1 MLNKIPLLQS
11 DLSNKQLYYHLYF
24 IYICGEKLH
33 YNFDTY
39 SITYSYQLPIKKDT
53 YELTRESLNITRSSW
68 APHYD
73 EVIAHSGKDFVV
85 LVPAE
90 VMAAWY
96 NYVQTL
102 PKKSRCPLTRLFFYF
117 YFFISSAEAPSWGH
131 SYRLICEETGLSRN
145 NLGSQIEQLVRD
157 GWLERN
163 NFFSFGQMNLTYMYS
178 LPRQLW
184 TEEKISLCA
193 DQEMIN

>member
-24 IYICGEKLH
+24 IYMCGEKLH

-53 YELTRESLNITRSSW
+53 YELTRESLGIGYKSW

-73 EVIAHSGKDFVV
+73 RVIAHSGKDFVV
-85 LVPAE
+85 LIPAE
-90 VMAAWY
+90 VMTAWH
-96 NYVQTL
+96 NYVQKL

-131 SYRLICEETGLSRN
+131 AVKNVAEELN
-145 NLGSQIEQLVRD
+145 MNYEQVSKHIAALVKD

-184 TEEKISLCA
+184 TEEKISICA
-193 DQEMIN
+193 DQDMIN

>member
-24 IYICGEKLH
+24 IYMCGEKLY

-53 YELTRESLNITRSSW
+53 YELTRESLGITRSSW

-73 EVIAHSGKDFVV
+73 RVIAHSGKDFVV
-85 LVPAE
+85 LIPAE
-90 VMAAWY
+90 VMTAWH

-102 PKKSRCPLTRLFFYF
+102 PKKTRCHLTRLFFYF

-131 SYRLICEETGLSRN
+131 AVKNVAEELN
-145 NLGSQIEQLVRD
+145 MNYEQVSKHIAALVRD

-184 TEEKISLCA
+184 TEEKISICA
-193 DQEMIN
+193 DQDMIN

>member
-24 IYICGEKLH
+24 IYMCGEKLH
-33 YNFDTY
+33 YNFDKY

-53 YELTRESLNITRSSW
+53 YELTRESLDITRSSW

-73 EVIAHSGKDFVV
+73 EVVAHSGKEFVV
-85 LVPAE
+85 LIPAE

-96 NYVQTL
+96 KYAQTL
-102 PKKSRCPLTRLFFYF
+102 QKKSRCPLTRLFFYF

-131 SYRLICEETGLSRN
+131 AVKNISEELN
-145 NLGSQIEQLVRD
+145 MNYEQVSKHIAALVRD

-193 DQEMIN
+193 DQDMIN